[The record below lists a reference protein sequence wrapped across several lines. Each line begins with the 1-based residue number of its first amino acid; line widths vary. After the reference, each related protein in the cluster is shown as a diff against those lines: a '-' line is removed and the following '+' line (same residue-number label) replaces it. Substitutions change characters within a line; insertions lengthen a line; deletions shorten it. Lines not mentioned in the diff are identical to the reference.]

1 MTYLVFVGISV
12 FLFSQVCCSLNQQCC
27 FKSHTE
33 SSIDWIIYSLK
44 TCKQISE
51 IFTHRFHVAENS
63 IEMTKKCLA
72 INCCH
77 FLNFIFAANTVI
89 QTVKKN
95 YFIFSKSSTFLV
107 ISIFTFCLC
116 ISERLFALWI
126 SIPFTSTWYNM
137 EKVRHCM
144 NSPPLFLTTFPVNV
158 LIDLVNVW
166 IYTTVKWYF
175 QGIPSLNI
183 SED

>member
-1 MTYLVFVGISV
+1 MLEFLCFYFHKFVVAWISSV
-12 FLFSQVCCSLNQQCC
+12 VSRVIQSLLLIELFILLKLANKFQ
-27 FKSHTE
+27 KYSH
-33 SSIDWIIYSLK
+33 IGFMLLK
-44 TCKQISE
+44 IQLKWL
-51 IFTHRFHVAENS
+51 
-63 IEMTKKCLA
+63 KKCLA